1 MLYKRGGVW
10 WMEFCFRGQRIR
22 ESTGS
27 SNIREARDI
36 ENERRRALRLSVA
49 GVTRPRTPELFSTA
63 AENWLRIKAVHLAA
77 RSIII
82 ERANLKHLKPFFGK
96 RLLIQITPEA
106 VSRYQAT
113 RLAEGAAPKTINLEV
128 GTLRALLRQH
138 RLWVAI
144 QPDVKMLHVDED
156 KGRALT
162 LEEET
167 RLLEAC
173 RNSRSRSLYT
183 GVALALNTAMRAGEL
198 RLLRWRQVNVAAA
211 TLTVGKSKTAA
222 GTGRLIP
229 LNQRAAVVLSF
240 WASLF
245 PDREPAHFVFPAER
259 YGHKG
264 KKDGIYN
271 ADPTRPL
278 GRWKVAWKTAKK
290 SAQVNCRFHDLRHT
304 ACTRML
310 EAGVPFSAVALI
322 MGWSASATVRMA
334 RRYGHVG
341 LESLRQAVAAL
352 EKPAVPPTISPTGA
366 LATH

>member
-10 WMEFCFRGQRIR
+10 WMEFSFRGVRIR

-27 SNIREARDI
+27 SNIGEARDI
-36 ENERRRALRLSVA
+36 ENERRRGLRLSLA
-49 GVTRPRTPELFSTA
+49 GVTRPPAPELFSAA
-63 AENWLRIKAVHLAA
+63 AENWLKIKAVHLAV
-77 RSIII
+77 RTIII

-96 RLLIQITPEA
+96 RLLIQITPDA
-106 VSRYQAT
+106 ISRYQRT
-113 RLAEGAAPKTINLEV
+113 RLAEGAAPKTVNLEF
-128 GTLRALLRQH
+128 GTLRGLLRHH
-138 RLWVAI
+138 RLWLAI
-144 QPDVKMLHVDED
+144 QPDVKMLPVDED

-173 RNSRSRSLYT
+173 RNSRSRSLYP
-183 GVALALNTAMRAGEL
+183 GVMLALNTAMRRGEL
-198 RLLRWRQVNVAAA
+198 RLLRWRQVNLLAAR
-211 TLTVGKSKTAA
+211 LTVGKSKTQA

-229 LNQRAAVVLSF
+229 VNQRAAMVLNF

-245 PDREPAHFVFPAER
+245 PDREPGHFVFPAER
-259 YGHKG
+259 YGRNG
-264 KKDGIYN
+264 KKDGIYQ

-278 GRWKVAWKTAKK
+278 GSWKVAWKTAKK

-322 MGWSASATVRMA
+322 MGWSASATVRMV

-352 EKPAVPPTISPTGA
+352 ERTPIPPTISHTGPQPN
-366 LATH
+366 